1 MVGGSRGEGNG
12 KVARDLGPASSG
24 AKEEGTKQSEKRL
37 GPDSPDEQTAYQVM
51 GHPEVSR
58 ACSLTT
64 GGKLEIVTVDIF
76 L

>member
-24 AKEEGTKQSEKRL
+24 AKEGGTKQSEKRL
-37 GPDSPDEQTAYQVM
+37 GPDSPDEQTAYQVA
-51 GHPEVSR
+51 GHPEVSP

-64 GGKLEIVTVDIF
+64 RGKLEIVMVGVF

>member
-64 GGKLEIVTVDIF
+64 GGKLESVTVDIC